1 MIQVETI
8 YFLGGLGSNKLFT
21 KDLERTLENIKLK
34 QIDLPGLGGE
44 YDVEVNNIEDLLQWF
59 ESKVD
64 IKENF
69 ILMGHSLG
77 ADLVLLLKHHI
88 SYTKRIIL
96 LDGGIVNLDDF
107 EYSLKN
113 EVEDLI
119 NFVDSSEYST
129 LDEYLIKEKEDY
141 IIWTKNILR
150 ASIAKMVFNL
160 NKQKYCLSINVD
172 KTINLLKLRRQVKR
186 SYLKMLNNE
195 DTLILLPE
203 NQSKEIEEY
212 KKNIIENECNL
223 DYKLVEKSGHDIYID
238 NPKEVGE
245 IINEWVYK

>member
-1 MIQVETI
+1 METI